1 MKILI
6 VDDDEEN
13 CKTLESMLK
22 EKKFEVF
29 VAHDGVEGLHMVKT
43 IHPDYIVTDMNMPFM
58 DGFELTHKV
67 REVGDKTPLI
77 LYTSKEADY
86 LNDIAGRS
94 GVTEFLSNSSVKTI
108 FETVRDRLSRAFDD
122 NATAMGKLN
131 PNT

>member
-22 EKKFEVF
+22 EKKFDVII
-29 VAHDGVEGLHMVKT
+29 AHDGAEGLHLVKMEK
-43 IHPDYIVTDMNMPFM
+43 PDYIVTDMNMPFM

-67 REVGDKTPLI
+67 RAIGDKTPLI
-77 LYTSKEADY
+77 LYTSKEAGY
-86 LNDIAGRS
+86 MKEIAGRS
-94 GVTEFLSNSSVKTI
+94 GVTEFLSNSNVKII
-108 FETVRDRLSRAFDD
+108 FETVRDRLSRAFDE
-122 NATAMGKLN
+122 NTTAMSKLN